1 MNNNSKN
8 LYIND
13 SRVKNDIFTL
23 NEGLFSIQNNQI
35 IFKMITYTINGTKYN
50 DPKSFSIDF
59 DKPITIHDNDMGIF
73 IDDKYD
79 TFDDYKLVLYH
90 NNNRVDYNY
99 MSTNFIDFLKEY
111 HITDE
116 KELKVAFSSLMSSF
130 ILWFGK
136 TFG

>member
-1 MNNNSKN
+1 
-8 LYIND
+8 
-13 SRVKNDIFTL
+13 
-23 NEGLFSIQNNQI
+23 
-35 IFKMITYTINGTKYN
+35 MITYTINGTKYS
-50 DPKSFSIDF
+50 DSKSFSIDF
-59 DKPITIHDNDMGIF
+59 DKPITIYDNDMGIF

-90 NNNRVDYNY
+90 NNSRVDYNY
-99 MSTNFIDFLKEY
+99 MGTNFIDFLKEY